1 MAVTSSG
8 ARDTAGERRWR
19 AWLVVG
25 LLGGV
30 FLAVWG
36 WTRGASLTHDEVVY
50 VDVARHLLTSDY
62 YPGDLFL
69 RHPPLG
75 LGLLGA
81 WQALGLPLRAWA
93 VPWSLAGIALV
104 AAGLREREAP
114 IWALAPLVVALA
126 VLALVS
132 VTMYPPLLAFLGLAA
147 YGWARRSRWLEAI
160 GWNLAVLT
168 HELAL
173 LVLAFRLAPR
183 ALAYLRRG
191 ETSASRWAGLV
202 WPYPG
207 AVAWGLVMI
216 AGLVHGG
223 DPRGGL
229 VATVVD
235 PSPNALT
242 VMSLK
247 PMIGLFMAAV
257 LAPLVR
263 WPTRGA
269 HPARGLAVAAGV
281 AVIAAPF
288 HRYLVALLPLVIV
301 TAGAVEP
308 RWLDDRWPTLALA
321 GALLAGGGVLATTV
335 QGVDTLN
342 AADVPGLVD
351 HRSGASLLEPDETAV
366 VRSPV
371 SFAHVLRDDGWTLAG
386 TGEVAPSEV
395 HLTRDGSRI
404 VLLRAETTARLVELT
419 GQHEVDAAL
428 IPATWETVIASLEGS
443 GWTPG
448 QTQGNLMR
456 LEAPG
461 PPASRA

>member
-1 MAVTSSG
+1 MAATSSG
-8 ARDTAGERRWR
+8 AWDTAGESRWR

-36 WTRGASLTHDEVVY
+36 WTRGTSLTHDEVVY

-81 WQALGLPLRAWA
+81 WQAIGLPLRAWA
-93 VPWSLAGIALV
+93 VPWSLAGIGLV
-104 AAGLREREAP
+104 AAGLREREGP
-114 IWALAPLVVALA
+114 VWALAPLVVSPA
-126 VLALVS
+126 VLALAS

-202 WPYPG
+202 WPYPA
-207 AVAWGLVMI
+207 AVAWGVVMI

-229 VATVVD
+229 LAVAVD
-235 PSPNALT
+235 PSPNALA
-242 VMSLK
+242 VMQLK
-247 PMIGLFMAAV
+247 PMIGLFFAAA

-269 HPARGLAVAAGV
+269 HPARGLALAAGT
-281 AVIAAPF
+281 AVIVAPF
-288 HRYLVALLPLVIV
+288 HRYLVALLPLMIV

-351 HRSGASLLEPDETAV
+351 HRAGTTLLEPDETV
-366 VRSPV
+366 IVRSPV
-371 SFAHVLRDDGWTLAG
+371 SYAHVLRDDGWTLAG

-395 HLTRDGSRI
+395 HLTRDGSKI
-404 VLLRAETTARLVELT
+404 ILLRAETKARMDALT
-419 GQHEVDAAL
+419 ETRDVDAAVL
-428 IPATWETVIASLEGS
+428 PAPWSGILADLKTD
-443 GWTPG
+443 GWTVDG
-448 QTQGNLMR
+448 SADR
-456 LEAPG
+456 LVRLTAPG